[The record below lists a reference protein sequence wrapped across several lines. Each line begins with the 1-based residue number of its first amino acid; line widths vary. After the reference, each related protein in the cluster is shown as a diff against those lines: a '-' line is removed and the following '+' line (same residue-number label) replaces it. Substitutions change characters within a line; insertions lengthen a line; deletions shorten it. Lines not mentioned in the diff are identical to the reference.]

1 MKQKYQ
7 KLDSKCLYS
16 IKVPLDFKKHPP
28 RPEKLIKK
36 VLAFCRESELET
48 IIVDSNMKLC
58 DGYCSYLIA
67 LEVGHQFAKIAQFR
81 GTKK

>member
-16 IKVPLDFKKHPP
+16 IKVPGDFKKHPP

-36 VLAFCRESELET
+36 VLDFCRDSELET
-48 IIVDSNMKLC
+48 IVVDENMKLR

-67 LEVGHQFAKIAQFR
+67 LEVGHQFAKITQF
-81 GTKK
+81 GGGKK